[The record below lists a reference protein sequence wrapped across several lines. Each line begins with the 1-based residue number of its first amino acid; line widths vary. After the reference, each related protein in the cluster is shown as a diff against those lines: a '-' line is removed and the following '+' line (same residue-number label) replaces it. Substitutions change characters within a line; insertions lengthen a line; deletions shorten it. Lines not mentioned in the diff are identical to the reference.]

1 MHDNSAGRPRAAGV
15 PALLAAGLLL
25 AGCAV
30 GPDYKR
36 PQPELDAGFAG
47 QSLVEAQAGAL
58 LARWWTLFADP
69 LLDELVASALESN
82 RSLAAAEARL
92 KEARAA
98 RREQVM
104 DLLPTVS
111 ASGSAT
117 SQRQSRGSTPGGV
130 PLARDYD
137 LYEAGFDASWELDLF
152 GRVRRGNQA
161 ARAAQQAAQA
171 ARDDVR
177 LSVIAE
183 VARNYFELRGA
194 QLQLQVSTRNAEN
207 QQRALELVQAR
218 LDAGRGTALDTARA
232 EAQIQTTLAAVP
244 PLEAAVTRARHRIE
258 VLVGLRPGQ
267 LADRLESIEPLPQL
281 PQTLTL
287 DDPATLLRRRP
298 DLRVAERQLAATSA
312 RIGVAVADFFP
323 RITLN
328 GAIGLSALDAGA
340 LRDHGNDYRRFGPA
354 LSWAFLDS
362 ARVYQRVRAAGAR
375 HEEALANYEQAVLT
389 ALEDVENSLS
399 DYGRQRRRLEHLAAA
414 ARASVLA
421 ADLATQRF
429 EGGIEDFLTALD
441 AYRTSLLAE
450 EQLAMGQTQA
460 ATSLVALYKALGGG
474 WEITDTAPVAPVP
487 SSAP

>member
-1 MHDNSAGRPRAAGV
+1 MSNDILRL

-36 PQPELDAGFAG
+36 PQPQMDAAFAG
-47 QSLVEAQAGAL
+47 QPLVDAEAGAAQ
-58 LARWWTLFADP
+58 ARWWALFADP
-69 LLDELVASALESN
+69 MLDDLVARALQSN

-104 DLLPTVS
+104 GLLPTLSSS
-111 ASGSAT
+111 ASAT
-117 SQRQSRGSTPGGV
+117 SQRQSLGATPGGV
-130 PLARDYD
+130 PTVRDYD

-161 ARAAQQAAQA
+161 ARASQQAAQA

-207 QQRALELVQAR
+207 QQRALDLVRTRQ
-218 LDAGRGTALDTARA
+218 DAGRGTALDTARA

-244 PLEAAVTRARHRIE
+244 PLEAAVTRAQHRIE

-267 LADRLESIEPLPQL
+267 LAEQLSPTAPLPAL
-281 PQTLTL
+281 PPTVAL

-312 RIGVAVADFFP
+312 LIGVAVADFFP

-340 LRDHGNDYRRFGPA
+340 LGDHGNDFRRFGPA

-375 HEEALANYEQAVLT
+375 HEQALANYEQAVLT

-399 DYGRQRRRLEHLAAA
+399 DYGRQRRRLEHLSAA

-429 EGGIEDFLTALD
+429 EGGVDDFLTALD
-441 AYRTSLLAE
+441 AYRTALLAE
-450 EQLAMGQTQA
+450 EELAAGQTQA
-460 ATSLVALYKALGGG
+460 ATALVALYKALGGG
-474 WEITDTAPVAPVP
+474 WETDVAQPAAGEPAPPP
-487 SSAP
+487 